1 MLTAL
6 NTSTNI
12 RFIFKC
18 IREKNNFFVIQYLN
32 NYFLRDDNIVDE
44 NGEDVFTNIIKYGS
58 IQMIQY
64 IFSSRFG
71 VTPDVVDKDGTHM
84 LFHIARRSDLDLV
97 TTSNITRMSTSDLD
111 MQHPIHG
118 SLLNQCIA
126 SKNIRMISV
135 LIERGVDVN
144 AKDENADPVIF
155 RCVQHGLL
163 EISNLIITN
172 ENFDVNL
179 RNASNETI
187 IEVAL
192 IKNMLLHA
200 SMIIKKLPADLF
212 SRSQTLKLMEICI
225 EKRNTMMGW
234 KLYSIHS
241 CIQIQRHVRGFLCR
255 RRYLVQ

>member
-6 NTSTNI
+6 NTSTNL

-32 NYFLRDDNIVDE
+32 NYFLRGDEIVDE
-44 NGEDVFTNIIKYGS
+44 NGDDVFTNIVRYGT

-84 LFHIARRSDLDLV
+84 LFHIAKRSDLDMV
-97 TTSNITRMSTSDLD
+97 TTSNIVSMALSDLD
-111 MQHPIHG
+111 MHHHIYG

-126 SKNIRMISV
+126 SKNIRMISA
-135 LIERGVDVN
+135 LIERNVDVN
-144 AKDENADPVIF
+144 ARDENGDPVIF

-163 EISNLIITN
+163 EISNLIISN
-172 ENFDVNL
+172 VNFDVNL
-179 RNASNETI
+179 RNSSNETI

-200 SMIIKKLPADLF
+200 SMIIKNLPKDLL

-255 RRYLVQ
+255 RRY